1 MQIEKTAIDGVVI
14 IHPDVFEDER
24 GYFMESY
31 SLKKWQEAGLDY
43 VFVQDNES
51 KSGKNVLR

>member
-43 VFVQDNES
+43 VFVQD
-51 KSGKNVLR
+51 